1 VVGGASLE
9 LCRGRKAEYLDI
21 SFKDSIKGWCF
32 EWFTMDNH
40 NKSLPAPSG
49 RQPDVRVSSWI
60 DAPIDSKISEAM
72 IQLKFR
78 S

>member
-32 EWFTMDNH
+32 EWFTMENH
-40 NKSLPAPSG
+40 NKSLPARSE
-49 RQPDVRVSSWI
+49 RQPDVRMSSWI
-60 DAPIDSKISEAM
+60 DALIDSKVLEAM
-72 IQLKFR
+72 IQLKLR